1 MEYSSVPSLHLPL
14 HAKAL
19 TLAYRVSYIARMPL
33 RGLTALVTTLSV
45 ALRVASQNSNITC
58 GAQYVWVRLF
68 QTIIDYEVTLKLCA
82 DDELTCAE
90 SMRRQRVPR
99 IGLHIK
105 PPAGLCLSAQPR
117 LLVQGT
123 FPGERDDMHVQHSIL
138 CYTHGMHGVPGLG
151 RERRVFDAVVDMDNE
166 LQRGSARAVRL
177 VSFSL

>member
-1 MEYSSVPSLHLPL
+1 M
-14 HAKAL
+14 
-19 TLAYRVSYIARMPL
+19 
-33 RGLTALVTTLSV
+33 RGP
-45 ALRVASQNSNITC
+45 I
-58 GAQYVWVRLF
+58 RL
-68 QTIIDYEVTLKLCA
+68 
-82 DDELTCAE
+82 DDELTRAE

-105 PPAGLCLSAQPR
+105 PPAGLCLSARPR

-166 LQRGSARAVRL
+166 LQRGSARAMADKSASGNRHPIL
-177 VSFSL
+177 GIPRRRAT